1 MIGRDAQSRYS
12 VMGQGSLRILST
24 MEGDAGVYTCR
35 ATNQVDSVDADATV
49 TVHGKQPIL

>member
-49 TVHGKQPIL
+49 TVHGE